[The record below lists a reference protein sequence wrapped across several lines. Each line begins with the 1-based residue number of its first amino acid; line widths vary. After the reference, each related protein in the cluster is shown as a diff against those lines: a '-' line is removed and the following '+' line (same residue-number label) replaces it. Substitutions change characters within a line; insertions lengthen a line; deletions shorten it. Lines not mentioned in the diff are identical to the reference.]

1 MKMIK
6 SRIRLEACCMKI
18 AVFNRIFSK
27 KAGGAE
33 RYSVALVEEL
43 AAKHEFHV
51 FAQDINHSWPGVT
64 YHRVSAP
71 FRRSRWLN
79 QLWYATVTWWQTRP
93 ASGQAFD
100 IVHSHENTWHGNV
113 QTVHVLPI
121 KHNLLNG
128 KAGWAKARAWLKVLT
143 SPRLLAYLALERGR
157 FSKQAH
163 RHIIVTSPS
172 LSHIFNTAYPNSGN
186 ALSVVTP
193 GVAKA
198 SLAVDIEASKRS
210 AKRLLGVPADSFSI
224 AFVGN
229 RYDIKGLPA
238 LLLALQAL
246 PARVNLLVVGNA
258 EQVAMYQAQADKLGI
273 GQRVRF
279 LGAVNGV
286 ELVYQAADCL
296 AHPTL
301 EDTFAMVV
309 LEAMSYGLPVVV
321 SREKYCGISGLL
333 ADGLN
338 ALILDEPKDVAAL
351 ARQLQRIVESDELR
365 VKLGSEALKFADGF
379 AWDQIAGEQ
388 ERVYVEANKKHRS
401 YR

>member
-1 MKMIK
+1 
-6 SRIRLEACCMKI
+6 MKI

-64 YHRVSAP
+64 YHRINAP
-71 FRRSRWLN
+71 LRRFRWLN
-79 QLWYATVTWWQTRP
+79 QLWYATATWWATRT
-93 ASGQAFD
+93 GFD
-100 IVHSHENTWHGNV
+100 IVHSHENTWHGDV

-121 KHNLLNG
+121 KHNLFSG
-128 KAGWAKARAWLKVLT
+128 KTGWAKVRAWLKVIT
-143 SPRLLAYLALERGR
+143 SPRLLAYLTLEGGR
-157 FSKQAH
+157 FSNQRD
-163 RHIIVTSPS
+163 RHIVVTSPS
-172 LSHIFNTAYPNSGN
+172 LRGIFNAAYPNSGN
-186 ALSVVTP
+186 ALSIITP
-193 GVAKA
+193 GVVKA
-198 SLAVDIEASKRS
+198 GQVADKAAAKRS
-210 AKRLLGVPADSFSI
+210 LGVPEVGFTI

-229 RYDIKGLPA
+229 RYDIKGLPT

-246 PARVNLLVVGNA
+246 PAQVNLLVVGNA
-258 EQVAMYQAQADKLGI
+258 EQVGFYQAQAEKLGI

-286 ELVYQAADCL
+286 EQVYKAADCL

-321 SREKYCGISGLL
+321 SREKYCGVAGLL
-333 ADGLN
+333 TNRLN
-338 ALILDEPKDVAAL
+338 ALILNEPKNATAL
-351 ARQLQRIVESDELR
+351 SQLLLSIVDNAELR
-365 VKLGSEALKFADGF
+365 TLLSDEALKFADRF
-379 AWDQIAGEQ
+379 DWAKLAQQQEQI
-388 ERVYVEANKKHRS
+388 YLKITSKT
-401 YR
+401 

>member
-1 MKMIK
+1 MRMLK
-6 SRIRLEACCMKI
+6 RRLKLEDCRKNCRMKI

-43 AAKHEFHV
+43 AAAHEIHV
-51 FAQDINHSWPGVT
+51 FAQDISHSWPGVT

-71 FRRSRWLN
+71 FRRFRWLN
-79 QLWYATVTWWQTRP
+79 QLWYATATWWQTRQG
-93 ASGQAFD
+93 SGAGFD

-121 KHNLLNG
+121 KHNLFNG
-128 KAGWAKARAWLKVLT
+128 KTGLNKAKAWLKVVT
-143 SPRLLAYLALERGR
+143 SPRLLAYLALEKGR
-157 FSKQAH
+157 FATQSG

-172 LSHIFNTAYPNSGN
+172 LQGIFQTAYPGCQNPISII
-186 ALSVVTP
+186 TP
-193 GVAKA
+193 GVTKAMLTADKAAAKQVFG
-198 SLAVDIEASKRS
+198 LS
-210 AKRLLGVPADSFSI
+210 ADAFVI

-238 LLLALQAL
+238 LLSAIKAL
-246 PARVNLLVVGNA
+246 PAHVNLLVVGNA
-258 EQVAMYQAQADKLGI
+258 EEVGFYQTQAEKLGI
-273 GQRVRF
+273 SQRVKF

-286 ELVYQAADCL
+286 EKVYQAADCL

-321 SREKYCGISGLL
+321 SREKYCGIAGLL
-333 ADGLN
+333 TNGVN
-338 ALILDEPKDVAAL
+338 ALILDEPKDIAVL
-351 ARQLQRIVESDELR
+351 TQRLQRIVDSAELR
-365 VKLGSEALKFADGF
+365 EKLGAEALKFADGY
-379 AWDQIAGEQ
+379 AWSQIAQ
-388 ERVYVEANKKHRS
+388 VARVCLCRS
-401 YR
+401 C

>member
-1 MKMIK
+1 MAK
-6 SRIRLEACCMKI
+6 REDRPMKI

-43 AAKHEFHV
+43 AAKHEIHV
-51 FAQDINHSWPGVT
+51 FAQDISHAWPGVT
-64 YHRVSAP
+64 YHRISAP

-79 QLWYATVTWWQTRP
+79 QLWYATATWWQTRQS
-93 ASGQAFD
+93 AGFD

-121 KHNLLNG
+121 KHNLFNG
-128 KAGWAKARAWLKVLT
+128 KTGFNKVKAWLKVVT
-143 SPRLLAYLALERGR
+143 SPRLLAYLALEKGR
-157 FSKQAH
+157 FATQSG

-172 LSHIFNTAYPNSGN
+172 LQGIFQTAYS
-186 ALSVVTP
+186 LSQNQISIITP
-193 GVAKA
+193 GVTKAMLTADKAVAKQA
-198 SLAVDIEASKRS
+198 FGLS
-210 AKRLLGVPADSFSI
+210 ADAFTI

-238 LLLALQAL
+238 LLSAIKALS
-246 PARVNLLVVGNA
+246 ARVNLLVVGNA
-258 EQVAMYQAQADKLGI
+258 EEMGFYQTQAEKLGI
-273 GQRVRF
+273 NDRVRF

-286 ELVYQAADCL
+286 EQVYEAADCL

-321 SREKYCGISGLL
+321 SREKYCGIAGLL
-333 ADGLN
+333 TDGLN
-338 ALILDEPKDVAAL
+338 ALILDEPKDVAGLTA
-351 ARQLQRIVESDELR
+351 QLQRILENAELR
-365 VKLGSEALKFADGF
+365 EKLSAEALKFADGF
-379 AWDQIAGEQ
+379 AWEKIAQEQ
-388 ERVYVEANKKHRS
+388 ELVYFKAFKT
-401 YR
+401 

>member
-1 MKMIK
+1 
-6 SRIRLEACCMKI
+6 MKI

-43 AAKHEFHV
+43 AARHEIHV

-64 YHRVSAP
+64 YHCISAP
-71 FRRSRWLN
+71 LRRSRWLN
-79 QLWYATVTWWQTRP
+79 QLWYATSTWWHTRE
-93 ASGQAFD
+93 ASGQGFD

-121 KHNLLNG
+121 KHNLFNG
-128 KAGWAKARAWLKVLT
+128 KTNWQKVKAWLKVAT
-143 SPRLLAYLALERGR
+143 SPRLLAYLALEKCR
-157 FSKQAH
+157 FSNQNG
-163 RHIIVTSPS
+163 RQIVVTSPS
-172 LSHIFNTAYPNSGN
+172 LQGIFQAAYPQCRNDV
-186 ALSVVTP
+186 SVITP

-198 SLAVDIEASKRS
+198 GLVVDKAA
-210 AKRLLGVPADSFSI
+210 AKRALGLPDDSFII

-229 RYDIKGLPA
+229 RYDIKGLPT

-246 PARVNLLVVGNA
+246 PEHVNLLVVGNA
-258 EQVAMYQAQADKLGI
+258 KEEGLYQTQVEKLGI
-273 GQRVRF
+273 AQRVKF

-286 ELVYQAADCL
+286 EQVYQAADCL

-321 SREKYCGISGLL
+321 SREKYCGIAGLL
-333 ADGLN
+333 TDGLN
-338 ALILDEPKDVAAL
+338 ALILDEPKDVAVL
-351 ARQLQRIVESDELR
+351 AQRLRRLVDSAELR
-365 VKLGSEALKFADGF
+365 SKLSTEALKFADGF
-379 AWDQIAGEQ
+379 AWDQIAREQ
-388 ERVYVEANKKHRS
+388 EHIYSEAVKM
-401 YR
+401 

>member
-1 MKMIK
+1 
-6 SRIRLEACCMKI
+6 MKI

-51 FAQDINHSWPGVT
+51 FAQDISHSWPGVS
-64 YHRVSAP
+64 YHRISAP
-71 FRRSRWLN
+71 LRRFRWLN
-79 QLWYATVTWWQTRP
+79 QLWYATATWWQTRP
-93 ASGQAFD
+93 ASRQGFD

-121 KHNLLNG
+121 KHNLFNG
-128 KAGWAKARAWLKVLT
+128 KAGWAKVRAWLKVLT
-143 SPRLLAYLALERGR
+143 SPRLLAYLALERRR
-157 FSKQAH
+157 FATQAH

-172 LSHIFNTAYPNSGN
+172 LRGILNAAYPNSGN
-186 ALSVVTP
+186 ALSVITP
-193 GVAKA
+193 GVVKA
-198 SLAVDIEASKRS
+198 GQVADKAAAKRS
-210 AKRLLGVPADSFSI
+210 LGVPDDGFTI

-229 RYDIKGLPA
+229 RYDIKGLPT

-246 PARVNLLVVGNA
+246 PAHVNLLVVGNA
-258 EQVAMYQAQADKLGI
+258 EQVALYQTQAEKLGI

-286 ELVYQAADCL
+286 EQVYQAADCL

-321 SREKYCGISGLL
+321 SREKYCGIAGLL
-333 ADGLN
+333 TDGLN
-338 ALILDEPKDVAAL
+338 ALILDEPENATALSQLLQSIVDNAAL
-351 ARQLQRIVESDELR
+351 RSRLSD
-365 VKLGSEALKFADGF
+365 EALKFADGF
-379 AWDQIAGEQ
+379 AWATKAREQ
-388 ERVYVEANKKHRS
+388 EQIYLQITSKT
-401 YR
+401 